1 MQFARSKYKVPFL
14 SCYAVNNGIMMVV
27 VVVVF
32 YQGGKDLKGQINSN
46 QHKYYSYGES

>member
-32 YQGGKDLKGQINSN
+32 YQGGKDLNEEKRTEAEAKAGRLS
-46 QHKYYSYGES
+46 